1 MKIPKAL
8 AKSLAGGTARRIGRS
23 LGSWLSFGSGS
34 LGKTLKMLPPGQWK
48 NWGPAFRDLTSTTSG
63 KAKFAWRALAQAD
76 MASRVAEPAY
86 DAAKAAVTNAADAY
100 KLHIDI
106 EAAKN
111 EMAIL
116 MGKQQRGEPLTLKD
130 KALLAGVEER
140 MNTFADDVGNRLQK
154 SLDKQKDRLNAYYD
168 NAGKA
173 LTGYVKRKTKSG
185 VDAVNEKKDNTL
197 ARLVAL
203 QNLIAS
209 NEEAAE
215 KNGWRRAATDQAKIE
230 VASKRVL
237 PDILSWFDKGPGTD
251 WTDYVRTPLK
261 DVIHFLPGT
270 RLLYNTL
277 NDAYVGALYGTNGWK
292 VPFVPD
298 SVVGGVNGF
307 SRAVPLV
314 GKHVP
319 DVVRRE
325 GNVGTVADAA
335 KSGQETTRIGKKVYG
350 VHKLLGGHD
359 GSSDAEQQDAEMSQ
373 NAQNQN

>member
-1 MKIPKAL
+1 MKLPKAL
-8 AKSLAGGTARRIGRS
+8 VKSLAGGTARRIGRS
-23 LGSWLSFGSGS
+23 LGSWLSFGSGG
-34 LGKTLKMLPPGQWK
+34 LGKTLKMLPPSQWK

-76 MASRVAEPAY
+76 MASRVAKPAY
-86 DAAKAAVTNAADAY
+86 DAAKTAVTNAADAY
-100 KLHIDI
+100 KLHVDI

-116 MGKQQRGEPLTLKD
+116 MGKQQRGEELSLQD

-154 SLDKQKDRLNAYYD
+154 TLDKQKERLNAYYD

-173 LTGYVKRKTKSG
+173 LTQYVKGKTQQG
-185 VDAVNEKKDNTL
+185 VNAVNGKKDDTL

-261 DVIHFLPGT
+261 DVINFLPGT

-277 NDAYVGALYGTNGWK
+277 NDAYVGALYGTKGWK
-292 VPFVPD
+292 VPMVPD
-298 SVVGGVNGF
+298 AVIGGVNGF

-314 GKHVP
+314 GRHVP

-325 GNVGTVADAA
+325 GNVSTVADAA
-335 KSGQETTRIGKKVYG
+335 KSRRKALRIGRKAFGAGRLIAPHVRSG
-350 VHKLLGGHD
+350 AD
-359 GSSDAEQQDAEMSQ
+359 QQNAEMLQ